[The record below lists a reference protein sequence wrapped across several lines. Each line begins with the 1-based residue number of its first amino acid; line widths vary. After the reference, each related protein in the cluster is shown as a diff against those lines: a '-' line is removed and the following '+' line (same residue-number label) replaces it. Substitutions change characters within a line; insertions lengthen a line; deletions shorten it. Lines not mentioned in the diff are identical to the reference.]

1 MGNYTINPD
10 RYRDEDWKRPPEET
24 LSLLVE
30 SRLGVA
36 VDPAALR
43 EFIFNNW
50 HRVSTLAHRI
60 HDIRRASI
68 QSEAITDG

>member
-1 MGNYTINPD
+1 MGNTRIN
-10 RYRDEDWKRPPEET
+10 RERFEDWKQPPEET

-36 VDPAALR
+36 VDPAELR

-60 HDIRRASI
+60 HDKGIARI
-68 QSEAITDG
+68 QAEAITDG